1 MSKIVLSCAV
11 LFVLVLSVT
20 PASAAT
26 CESLAGLKLPNTTI
40 TSAQTVAAGEFTPPA
55 GGRGAPAPLKDLP
68 AFCRVTAT
76 LRPSSDSDIK
86 MEVWLPSQNW
96 NGKLEAV
103 GNGGWNGS
111 ISYNALS
118 TSPGLGTALAKGYA
132 AVASDLGHTGGNAN
146 FAIGHP
152 EKVIDFGYR
161 AVHEMT
167 VQAKAIT
174 NAFYGNAPKYSYFYG
189 CSAGGRE
196 AMKAAQMYPED
207 YDGIIAGSPGLDW
220 TSRAAQAVRI
230 DQMVLKDPSAK
241 IPTAKLQLL
250 NTAALNACDALDG
263 AKDNIIENPKAC
275 KFDPGVLACKA
286 ADDGSCLTASQVEL
300 ARAVYTS
307 PVNSKTKRE
316 ITGLYPGSELAW
328 TDSGWSAPARSTGL
342 EQFRN
347 IVYQDPQWDIS
358 KFNWDTDVPKAEEV
372 DKNTINAL
380 DPNLKKYFD
389 HGGKLIQ
396 YHGWSDAQI
405 SPGNSTQYYQRVVDA
420 NGGSSKVMN
429 NYRLFM
435 VPGMGHCG
443 GGTGAATFDMLT
455 ALEKWVEQKQ
465 APDSIPGSHATQGKI
480 DRTRPLC
487 PYPQL
492 ATYKGSGDIND
503 AANFSC
509 K

>member
-1 MSKIVLSCAV
+1 MSKIVLSCVV
-11 LFVLVLSVT
+11 LCVLVLTVI

-26 CESLAGLKLPNTTI
+26 CEGLASLKLPNTTI
-40 TSAQTVAAGEFTPPA
+40 TSAETVAAGAFTPPA
-55 GGRGAPAPLKDLP
+55 GARGTPMPLKDLP
-68 AFCRVTAT
+68 EFCRIRAT
-76 LRPSSDSDIK
+76 LKPSSDSDIK

-96 NGKLEAV
+96 NRKLEAV
-103 GNGGWNGS
+103 GNGGWNGT
-111 ISYNALS
+111 IQY
-118 TSPGLGTALAKGYA
+118 TPPRGLADAVEKGYA
-132 AVASDLGHTGGNAN
+132 AVGSDLGHTGGNAN
-146 FAIGHP
+146 FALGHP
-152 EKVIDFGYR
+152 EKVTDFGYR

-167 VQAKAIT
+167 VQAKAII
-174 NAFYGNAPKYSYFYG
+174 NAFYGNAPKYSYFQG

-286 ADDGSCLTASQVEL
+286 SDDGSCLTASQVEL
-300 ARAVYTS
+300 ARAIYTS
-307 PVNSKTKRE
+307 PLNSKTKRE

-342 EQFRN
+342 DQFRN

-380 DPNLKKYFD
+380 DPNLKKFFD

-396 YHGWSDAQI
+396 YHGWSDSQI
-405 SPGNSTQYYQRVVDA
+405 SPGNSTEYYKRVLEA
-420 NGGSSKVMN
+420 NGGVSKVWN

-443 GGTGAATFDMLT
+443 GGTGTATFDMMA
-455 ALEKWVEQKQ
+455 ALEQWVEQKK
-465 APDSIPGSHATQGKI
+465 APDSIPASRTVAGKV